1 MEKRNGFYIIESL
14 TEEELK
20 ESFERLRKK
29 VIKILADFRKNNNQ
43 NIRAEEL
50 SYTAE
55 KFLTIDI
62 DGILRF
68 EGKYLK

>member
-29 VIKILADFRKNNNQ
+29 VIKILADFRKIYKN
-43 NIRAEEL
+43 
-50 SYTAE
+50 
-55 KFLTIDI
+55 
-62 DGILRF
+62 
-68 EGKYLK
+68 